1 MDGGVVMTAHTEGTL
16 SKHLAVSEV
25 GNSTLLVEDVEQH
38 AILGLARN
46 DNHIVEVFGS
56 CADERDATYI
66 NLLDNVGLRSAAGN
80 GLLERIEVNDD
91 EVYFRNVILLH
102 LVNVASVVATG
113 EDATENF
120 RVQGLHTTTK
130 N

>member
-66 NLLDNVGLRSAAGN
+66 NLLDNVGLRSVAGN
-80 GLLERIEVNDD
+80 GLLKRIEVNDN
-91 EVYFRNVILLH
+91 EVYF
-102 LVNVASVVATG
+102 G
-113 EDATENF
+113 NF
-120 RVQGLHTTTK
+120 IFIYPLK
-130 N
+130 NYVTDFYLYIRAVGALDGIFTFF